1 MRDVV
6 DGFRERYA
14 TALAGHVH
22 EPNETG
28 LRAAYELGREAVSRE
43 LTVLDLAVAHHDAL
57 ITALAASPTEEGR
70 AVTEAARDFFVE
82 SVSAFEMVRRGFREA
97 RDAALLE
104 QRHAAILRQLSNFL
118 ADASLALD
126 ATGSLEE
133 MLQLLVE
140 QARELLG
147 ARGGEARLRIGD
159 GTGEEIEASSFSD
172 DGGAEAAHDRLR
184 VLFVGWDGRELGS
197 IEVFDKTNG
206 EFGDV
211 DAAVL
216 THLAQVAS
224 AAVERARLYERR

>member
-1 MRDVV
+1 VTEAV
-6 DGFRERYA
+6 DSFDGRYGA
-14 TALAGHVH
+14 ALADHVRA
-22 EPNETG
+22 PDETG
-28 LRAAYELGREAVSRE
+28 LGAAYELGREAVSCE
-43 LTVLDLAVAHHDAL
+43 LTVLELAVVHHDAL
-57 ITALAASPTEEGR
+57 ASALASFPAEQGR

-118 ADASLALD
+118 ADASVALD
-126 ATGSLEE
+126 ASGSIEE

-147 ARGGEARLRIGD
+147 ARGGEARLRVGD
-159 GTGEEIEASSFSD
+159 GSAEEIDVASSD
-172 DGGAEAAHDRLR
+172 DGGDAAEHDRLR
-184 VLFVGWDGRELGS
+184 ASFVGWDGRELGT
-197 IEVFDKTNG
+197 IEVFDKTTG

-216 THLAQVAS
+216 THLAQMAS
-224 AAVERARLYERR
+224 AALERARLYERG